1 MTSIHRGDIWLA
13 NLDRTVG
20 SEIQK
25 TRPCVVLS
33 PEEMGYLQTV
43 MVAPMTTGNRPAPF
57 RIDVTFQE
65 RQGLI
70 LLDQIRTLDKI
81 RLVKKLGILDL
92 TTQLAML
99 SILREM
105 FEA

>member
-43 MVAPMTTGNRPAPF
+43 MVAPMTTVKPRPFTPSIKVKYVLSSRA
-57 RIDVTFQE
+57 
-65 RQGLI
+65 I
-70 LLDQIRTLDKI
+70 LTL
-81 RLVKKLGILDL
+81 
-92 TTQLAML
+92 
-99 SILREM
+99 
-105 FEA
+105 